1 MTSRRDE
8 PTAEGPQ
15 SPSRRAV
22 LATMGALP
30 LLAVAAPSLGA
41 ASSASSAS
49 ATETVSAAAAAA
61 AAVTVDPSAR
71 RQTIRGFGGMNH
83 PAWAGDL
90 TAAQRDTAF
99 GNGTGQLGFSIL
111 RIHIDENQANWGA
124 EVATAQRAAAL
135 GAIVFASPWN
145 PPASMVETFTHG
157 SQTNAKRLRYDSYGA
172 YAQHLNSFYQFMKSN
187 GVDLYAVSVQNEPD
201 YAQDWT
207 WWTSSEIVTFL
218 RNNAG
223 AIGTRVIAPESFQY
237 VKSMSDPILDDA
249 TALANL
255 DILGTHLYGT
265 PFANF
270 PYPLFQQKGQGK
282 DLWMTE
288 VYYPNSTDSA
298 DLWPA
303 ALGVGEHMHHAM
315 VDAGFQAYVW
325 WYIRRSYG
333 PMRED
338 GQISKRGAIMA
349 HFSKFVR
356 PGYVRIDAAANP
368 QTNVYTSAYTG
379 GSSVVIVA
387 VNKGTG
393 AVSQQFTLANTTAS
407 GVSSWVTDGSRT
419 LAALSGPTLAGGT
432 LTATLPASSI
442 VTFVVTL
449 GSSSG
454 TDTQAPSAPGT
465 PTASGTTATSV
476 TLSWPA
482 STDDTGVTGY
492 DVVRVSGSTET
503 AAASSTTN
511 RATVTGLTAGTAYT
525 FAVYARDAAGNRSSR
540 SSTVTVTTSTGSSSG
555 GCGVGYKVTGSW
567 TGGFQGEI
575 TIQNTGSAA
584 LSGWTLAF
592 AFTAGQT
599 ITQMW
604 GGTPAQSGGAVTVT
618 PVDYTSSIPAGGSV
632 TVGFLADQN
641 GTNPAPTGFTLNGAA
656 CTSA

>member
-8 PTAEGPQ
+8 PTTEGPR

-30 LLAVAAPSLGA
+30 LLAVAVPSSRATA
-41 ASSASSAS
+41 A
-49 ATETVSAAAAAA
+49 TA
-61 AAVTVDPSAR
+61 AAVSVDPSAR

-99 GNGTGQLGFSIL
+99 GNGTGQLGFSVL

-157 SQTNAKRLRYDSYGA
+157 SQTDAKRLRHDSYGA
-172 YAQHLNSFYQFMKSN
+172 YAQHLNAFYQFMKSN

-223 AIGTRVIAPESFQY
+223 SIGTRVIAPESFQY
-237 VKSMSDPILDDA
+237 VKSMSDPILNDA

-255 DILGTHLYGT
+255 DILGAHLYGT

-282 DLWMTE
+282 ELWMTE

-315 VDAGFQAYVW
+315 VDAEFQAYVW

-338 GQISKRGAIMA
+338 GQISKRGAVMA

-356 PGYVRIDAAANP
+356 PGYVRVDAAANP
-368 QTNVYTSAYTG
+368 QSNVYTSAYAG
-379 GSSVVIVA
+379 GSNVVIVA

-407 GVSSWVTDGSRT
+407 SVSSWVTDGSRT
-419 LAALSGPTLAGGT
+419 LAALSGPTLANGT

-442 VTFVVTL
+442 TTFVVTV

-454 TDTQAPSAPGT
+454 ADTQAPSAPGT
-465 PTASGTTATSV
+465 PTATGITATSV
-476 TLSWPA
+476 TLSWTA
-482 STDDTGVTGY
+482 STDNTGVAGY
-492 DVVRVSGSTET
+492 DVVRVSGGTES
-503 AAASSTTN
+503 AAASATTN
-511 RATVTGLTAGTAYT
+511 QATVTGLTAGTAYT

-540 SSTVTVTTSTGSSSG
+540 SSTVTVTTSTGSSAG
-555 GCGVGYKVTGSW
+555 GCGVGYQVTGSW

-575 TIQNTGSAA
+575 TIRNTGSAA
-584 LSGWTLAF
+584 LTGWTLAF
-592 AFTAGQT
+592 TFTAGQT

-618 PVDYTSSIPAGGSV
+618 PVDYTTSIPAGGSV
-632 TVGFLADQN
+632 TVGFLADQG
-641 GTNPAPTGFTLNGAA
+641 GTNPAPTSFTLNGGT
-656 CTSA
+656 CTSV

>member
-8 PTAEGPQ
+8 PTTEGPR

-30 LLAVAAPSLGA
+30 LLAVAPPASRATA
-41 ASSASSAS
+41 A
-49 ATETVSAAAAAA
+49 TAAAAA
-61 AAVTVDPSAR
+61 VDPSAR

-99 GNGTGQLGFSIL
+99 GNGTGQLGFSVL

-157 SQTNAKRLRYDSYGA
+157 SQTDAKRLRHDSYGA
-172 YAQHLNSFYQFMKSN
+172 YAQHLNAFYQFMKSN

-223 AIGTRVIAPESFQY
+223 SIGTRVIAPESFQY
-237 VKSMSDPILDDA
+237 VKSMSDPILNDA

-255 DILGTHLYGT
+255 DILGAHLYGT

-282 DLWMTE
+282 ELWMTE

-315 VDAGFQAYVW
+315 VDAEFQAYVW

-338 GQISKRGAIMA
+338 GQISKRGAVMA

-356 PGYVRIDAAANP
+356 PGYVRVDDAANP
-368 QTNVYTSAYTG
+368 QSNVYTSAYAG
-379 GSSVVIVA
+379 GSNVVIVA

-407 GVSSWVTDGSRT
+407 SVSSWVTDGSRT
-419 LAALSGPTLAGGT
+419 LAALSGPTLANGT

-442 VTFVVTL
+442 TTFVVTV

-454 TDTQAPSAPGT
+454 ADTQAPSAPGT
-465 PTASGTTATSV
+465 PTATGITATSV
-476 TLSWPA
+476 TLSWTA
-482 STDDTGVTGY
+482 STDNTGVAGY
-492 DVVRVSGSTET
+492 DVVRVSGGTES
-503 AAASSTTN
+503 AAASATTN
-511 RATVTGLTAGTAYT
+511 QATVTGLTAGTAYT

-540 SSTVTVTTSTGSSSG
+540 SSTVTVTTSTGSSAG
-555 GCGVGYKVTGSW
+555 GCGVGYQVTGSW

-575 TIQNTGSAA
+575 TIRNTGSAA
-584 LSGWTLAF
+584 LTGWTLAF
-592 AFTAGQT
+592 TFTAGQT

-618 PVDYTSSIPAGGSV
+618 PVDYTTSIPAGGSV
-632 TVGFLADQN
+632 TVGFLADQG
-641 GTNPAPTGFTLNGAA
+641 GTNPAPTSFTLNGGT
-656 CTSA
+656 CTNV